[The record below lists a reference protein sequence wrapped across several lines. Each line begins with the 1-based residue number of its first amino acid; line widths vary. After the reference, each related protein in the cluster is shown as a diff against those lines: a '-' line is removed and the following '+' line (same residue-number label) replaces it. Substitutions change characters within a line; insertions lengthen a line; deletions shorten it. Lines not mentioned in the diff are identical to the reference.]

1 MHDKMSVSQMRE
13 FVKKFAVAQQEHQS
27 LRTHTAIAE
36 KILEF
41 TAASGFRKRLNAEQS
56 KKKISNPKIF
66 KSFINFV
73 RLLNLGVKNRFAC
86 WNWS

>member
-1 MHDKMSVSQMRE
+1 MSEKMSVSQMRE

-41 TAASGFRKRLNAEQS
+41 TASSSFRKRLNAEQS
-56 KKKISNPKIF
+56 TFFTFLMLLIYIFTSLFISIYENE
-66 KSFINFV
+66 FILTF
-73 RLLNLGVKNRFAC
+73 F
-86 WNWS
+86 

>member
-1 MHDKMSVSQMRE
+1 MHEKMSVSQMRE
-13 FVKKFAVAQQEHQS
+13 FVKKFAIASQEHQS

-56 KKKISNPKIF
+56 KYFQKETKNF
-66 KSFINFV
+66 KTH
-73 RLLNLGVKNRFAC
+73 
-86 WNWS
+86 